1 MMTAGLQIVLLVFA
15 MIGFGGTGASIAV
28 ARGRRIEDGE
38 YDGGMLGVAA
48 MLLVFGTLCT
58 LVSSGISGVLAY
70 GAVVAWVGYIVTA
83 QRIGLFRIETG
94 WLEETPTE
102 EPRQTR

>member
-1 MMTAGLQIVLLVFA
+1 MMTAGLQVVLLAFA
-15 MIGFGGTGASIAV
+15 MIGFGGTGASLAV
-28 ARGRRIEDGE
+28 ARARRVEDGE

-48 MLLVFGTLCT
+48 LLLVFGTLCT
-58 LVSSGISGVLAY
+58 LVSSGLSGVLAY
-70 GAVVAWVGYIVTA
+70 GAVIAWVGYVITA

-94 WLEETPTE
+94 WLQATPTE

>member
-1 MMTAGLQIVLLVFA
+1 MMTAGLQVILLLFA
-15 MIGFGGTGASIAV
+15 LIGFTGTGAAIAV
-28 ARGRRIEDGE
+28 ARGRRVADGA

-48 MLLVFGTLCT
+48 MLLVFGTLCAMVGGG
-58 LVSSGISGVLAY
+58 LAGVLAF
-70 GAVVAWVGYIVTA
+70 GGVTGWVGYVVAA

-94 WLEETPTE
+94 WLAEAPTE